1 MHETNIRLLDLNL
14 LLALKVLIEE
24 KHVSRSALRIGLS
37 QPAMSRALGKLR
49 QILKD
54 PLLVK
59 GSAGLDLSARA
70 IDLYQPLVNVLSTIT
85 QIVSPPSSN
94 PASMQGEIVI
104 ATRDNEMVSI
114 LPKVINCI
122 MKEAPLL
129 TLRIVPLTGDD
140 LSLLEQNKV
149 DFIMSGTESKSATL
163 CRSTLYKEDF
173 VCLLASHNP
182 AIEHFT
188 LKKYVE
194 MKHCMVTLTGF
205 GLGAVDEILAEK
217 GLTRIIAVR
226 VPYFLAAS
234 HIVASTDLIVTLP
247 RKVGALFSQDSK
259 VNLIEPPIKIPSFSI
274 YLYWHVRNQ
283 SNPVHQWLRKL
294 IRDINQ

>member
-1 MHETNIRLLDLNL
+1 MNIRLLDLNL
-14 LLALKVLIEE
+14 LVALKALLEE
-24 KHVSRSALRIGLS
+24 KHVSRAALRIGLS

-59 GSAGLDLSARA
+59 GSGGLDLSARA
-70 IDLYQPLVNVLSTIT
+70 IDLYQPLVNVLSEIS
-85 QIVSPPSSN
+85 QIISPPSSN

-114 LPKVINCI
+114 LPKFINCI
-122 MKEAPLL
+122 MKDAPNL
-129 TLRIVPLTGDD
+129 TLRIVPLIGDD

-149 DFIMSGTESKSATL
+149 DFIIAGTDSKSTTL

-173 VCLLASHNP
+173 VCLLASHHP
-182 AIEHFT
+182 AVKHVIT
-188 LKKYVE
+188 LKKFVE

-205 GLGAVDEILAEK
+205 GLGVVDTILAEK
-217 GLTRIIAVR
+217 GLTRTIAIR
-226 VPYFLAAS
+226 VPHFLAAS
-234 HIVASTDLIVTLP
+234 HIVANTDLIVTLP
-247 RKVGALFSQDSK
+247 RKVGILFSKDK
-259 VNLIEPPIKIPSFSI
+259 KINLIEPPIKIPSFPI

-283 SNPVHQWLRKL
+283 NNPVHKWLRKL
-294 IRDINQ
+294 IRDNNQ